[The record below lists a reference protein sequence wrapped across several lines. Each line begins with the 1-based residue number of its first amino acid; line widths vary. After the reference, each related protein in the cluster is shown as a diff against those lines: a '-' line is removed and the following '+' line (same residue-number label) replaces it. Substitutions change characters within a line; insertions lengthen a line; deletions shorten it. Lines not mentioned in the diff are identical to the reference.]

1 VNNWK
6 SSGSSI
12 STLNI
17 SPTNLNDLIVFFSSP
32 RNGVQTTGVSGCSI
46 TWSKV
51 SGSTAGSGADTSA
64 IDMYKGVVTTIGACT
79 LTATFS
85 GSQGNP
91 NELAAME
98 FTTGST
104 SGSWVVDASNTQ
116 FNAAS
121 TTMTFP
127 SLTPQSSRDLYVGYG
142 AGGTYSSGSST
153 GFTYLT
159 GSLTN
164 RVGLYNT
171 NVNAASQPTATTA
184 SSASITVGALVAAY
198 SSSSV
203 ISNSTVTQQA
213 NFNIQA
219 ATSGS
224 VAGVLQA
231 FPTGTGDILDM
242 LDGAGNLVGKFD
254 YQGNLLVRPS
264 TASASAFQV
273 QNTTNV
279 NVLTVDTNAKQV
291 VIGAGSTG
299 ESSVS
304 LLVLDNRTGSSADP
318 TGVNG
323 AMYYNATTHLFRCY
337 VDGIWQNCSGMLYAN
352 TSKSSVVSN
361 CSNNC
366 AAFDTTTSIPVNYCL
381 AGRVIKLSAE
391 GIFSS
396 TGSPNLQFGVYYGTD
411 PSVAANDVLLG
422 ALSPAA
428 SVASASNNYF
438 NMVFNVTCFSTT
450 SMQTG
455 GVLALQTGAAAS
467 GLTSLP
473 MNSATA
479 ATVTNGP
486 TPKSLYIFPIWS
498 AASTSNTAQIT
509 QFTVTSP

>member
-1 VNNWK
+1 LLTLFISFNKADTV
-6 SSGSSI
+6 SSG
-12 STLNI
+12 
-17 SPTNLNDLIVFFSSP
+17 
-32 RNGVQTTGVSGCSI
+32 GVSGGGCG
-46 TWSKV
+46 TAWSKV
-51 SGSTAGSGADTSA
+51 ASTASGSGTDLTSIEMYRCQVVTAGASTISVTWSGPAGTH
-64 IDMYKGVVTTIGACT
+64 
-79 LTATFS
+79 
-85 GSQGNP
+85 
-91 NELAAME
+91 ELAAME

-104 SGSWVVDASNTQ
+104 TGSWVVDSSNTQ
-116 FNAAS
+116 FNSSSS
-121 TTMTFP
+121 TTATWP
-127 SLTPQSSRDLYVGYG
+127 NLTPQSTKDLYVGYG
-142 AGGTYSSGSST
+142 SGGTFSGAVSSGY
-153 GFTYLT
+153 TYVS

-164 RVGLYNT
+164 RAGLYNT
-171 NVNAASQPTATTA
+171 SVSAASQPTATQT
-184 SSASITVGALVAAY
+184 SSASLTVGALIAAY

-203 ISNSTVTQQA
+203 IANSTNTQQA

-224 VAGVLQA
+224 VAGTLQA
-231 FPTGTGDILDM
+231 FAAGTGDILDI
-242 LDGAGNLVGKFD
+242 LDGSGTLTDKFD

-264 TASASAFQV
+264 TAGATAFQV

-279 NVLTVDTNAKQV
+279 NVLSVDTNAKQV